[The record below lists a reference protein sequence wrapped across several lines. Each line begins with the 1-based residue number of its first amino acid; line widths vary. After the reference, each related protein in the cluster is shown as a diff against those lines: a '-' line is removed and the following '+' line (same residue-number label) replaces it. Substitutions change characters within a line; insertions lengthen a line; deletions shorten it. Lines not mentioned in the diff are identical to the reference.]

1 MIIEETQNVGK
12 TIRQGEPIILV
23 RGVTIRYDGDTILKD
38 VSFDVRRGEI
48 FVILGGSGCGKS
60 SILRQMIGLEQ
71 PEKGEVFIEGSDIV
85 TAAGRVRDELLKK
98 IGVMYQNGALF
109 GSLTIL
115 ENVRLPLDEFTGLP
129 PAGKDLIARM
139 KLSLV
144 GLEDFTNHLPSEI
157 SGGMQKRAAIA
168 RAMALDPDILFLDEP
183 SAGLDPVTSAG
194 LDALIVRLA
203 RTLDATF
210 VVVTHE
216 LPSIFAIADRVIM
229 LDRREKAIVAAGTPG
244 ELRDHS
250 DNPRVRSFF
259 NRQEAPEG
267 IE

>member
-1 MIIEETQNVGK
+1 MYKESSGGSEKAT
-12 TIRQGEPIILV
+12 EPIV
-23 RGVTIRYDGDTILKD
+23 RVRDVSIVYDGNTILRD
-38 VSFDVRRGEI
+38 VGFEVERGEV

-60 SILRQMIGLEQ
+60 SLLRQMIGLER
-71 PEKGEVFIEGSDIV
+71 PPTGEVLIGGEDIV
-85 TAAGRVRDELLKK
+85 TAFGKAREELLKK

-109 GSLTIL
+109 GSLTLL
-115 ENVRLPLDEFTGLP
+115 ENVRLPLDEFTGLDL
-129 PAGKDLIARM
+129 PAKNLVARM

-144 GLEDFTNHLPSEI
+144 GLEDFSNHLPSEI

-194 LDALIVRLA
+194 LDGLIKKLA
-203 RTLDATF
+203 GTLEVTF

-229 LDRREKAIVAAGTPG
+229 LDKREKTIIASGTPA

-250 DNPRVRSFF
+250 GNPRVRSFF
-259 NRQEAPEG
+259 KREEAPGG